1 MKKSVAGFTL
11 IELLI
16 VVAII
21 GILAAIAVPNF
32 INAQIKAKVS
42 RAQSDLRAIA
52 TAVEMY
58 TLDNNAPP
66 PSTSGTLG
74 DSTGGYIRFNLTT
87 PIAYLSQG
95 LLPDPFVN
103 QQDPSL
109 ADSDELYYTYQNEA
123 QYGGWSAPMANLYGE
138 WRACSYGPDQTYFN
152 GSWGVVPY
160 DASNGLVSLGNIWM
174 SQRGFVN
181 KIPEGF

>member
-1 MKKSVAGFTL
+1 MKKNVSGFTL

-32 INAQIKAKVS
+32 LNAQIKAKVS

-52 TAVEMY
+52 TAVQMY
-58 TLDNNAPP
+58 TLDHNTPP
-66 PSTSGTLG
+66 PSTHPSLG
-74 DSTGGYIRFNLTT
+74 DTTGGYVRFNLTT

-103 QQDPSL
+103 QQDPTA
-109 ADSDELYYTYQNEA
+109 ADNDEKYYTYQN
-123 QYGGWSAPMANLYGE
+123 QDMYGGWSDPMVNLYGH

-152 GSWGVVPY
+152 GTWGVIPY
-160 DASNGLVSLGNIWM
+160 NSSNGLISMGNIWT
-174 SQRGFVN
+174 SQNGFVET
-181 KIPEGF
+181 IPEGF